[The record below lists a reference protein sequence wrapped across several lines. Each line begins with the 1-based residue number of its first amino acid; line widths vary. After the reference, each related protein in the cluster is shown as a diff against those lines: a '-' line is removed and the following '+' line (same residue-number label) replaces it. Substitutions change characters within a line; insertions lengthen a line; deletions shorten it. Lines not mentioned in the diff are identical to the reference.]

1 MIRSLFFVVLFAL
14 PLVCAPTFAQEEEPQ
29 QLVARV
35 RLTSPNNKEKP
46 VFAEPGDILMVVE
59 LKDDLALVQSAE
71 GRRANVRRQ
80 DVVELSKSKPLYDEL
95 IKEDPQNGGLYASR
109 AMVYTLLEDRQQVI
123 ADLNAAMRLGVK
135 TPSLWINRGA
145 AYATLGEFDK
155 AIADYSAAIKAG
167 YKHPSVYVNRAVAQ
181 LAKGEAKLASDDL
194 TVALKEDPKNE
205 FALMQR
211 GVAYQRQQAW
221 DQAIADFTAVYNM
234 DKKNIEAISSRGF
247 THYLKGDGKN
257 AVADFTTAIKI
268 NPESALAYNNRG
280 FNRQTIGQYKE
291 AIADF
296 DKAIELEPKYALA
309 FQNKAWLLATCP
321 DEKIRDGKRAIEAA
335 MKAGELREWKAVTDV
350 KSLAA
355 AYAEVGDFEKAV
367 EWQKKAVDM
376 IENEEAKSG
385 EQELLKL
392 YQNKAPFRFSP
403 PAGE

>member
-1 MIRSLFFVVLFAL
+1 MIRTLLIVAVFAL
-14 PLVCAPTFAQEEEPQ
+14 PFACGPAFAQDEPQ
-29 QLVARV
+29 QVVARV
-35 RLTSPNNKEKP
+35 KLNSPNNKEQP
-46 VFAEPGDILMVVE
+46 VFAEAGDILMVVS
-59 LKDDLALVQSAE
+59 LKDDVALVQSPE

-80 DVVELSKSKPLYDEL
+80 DVVELSRSKPLYDQL
-95 IKEDPQNGGLYASR
+95 IKEDPRNGGLYASR
-109 AMVYTLLEDRQQVI
+109 AMVYSLLEDRQQVI
-123 ADLNAAMRLGVK
+123 ADLNIAIRLGLK

-167 YKHPSVYVNRAVAQ
+167 YKHPSAYVNRAVAQ

-194 TVALKEDPKNE
+194 TLALKEDPKNE

-211 GVAYQRQQAW
+211 GVAYQRQQQW
-221 DQAIADFTAVYNM
+221 DRAIADFTAVFQL
-234 DKKNIEAISSRGF
+234 DDQNIEAISSRGF
-247 THYLKGDGKN
+247 THYLKGDGKS

-268 NPESALAYNNRG
+268 NPKSALAYNNRG
-280 FNRQTIGQYKE
+280 FNRQTIAQYQE

-309 FQNKAWLLATCP
+309 YQNKAWLLATCP
-321 DEKIRDGKRAIEAA
+321 DDNIRDGKTAIQAA
-335 MKAGELREWKAVTDV
+335 MKAGELREWKAVTDI

-355 AYAEVGDFEKAV
+355 AYAEVGDFDKAV
-367 EWQKKAVDM
+367 QWQKKAIEM